1 MEALAQHEQN
11 GSVLIFLILDM
22 GLIGLIFERNERGLD
37 STFIW
42 LEMLASKMI

>member
-22 GLIGLIFERNERGLD
+22 GLIGLIFERHAD
-37 STFIW
+37 
-42 LEMLASKMI
+42 MLKNDLKITNC